1 MENNMST
8 KISILIA
15 DDEPAILLTLE
26 KLIVKTF
33 PDLKVFT
40 ASNGKDAWEI
50 IKVKSPSIVLSDI
63 NMPIMDGIQLLIKV
77 RADENFNNIVF
88 ILLTGNTDAGERIK
102 ALDKGADEFI
112 TKPVVS
118 VALEARI
125 RSAIRIVSLQEK
137 MKEENHLLMGLADEL
152 EKDLQDLVRLAVKF
166 MQARIPTSQD
176 MLSRVSAASVWIAQQ
191 LGKFSNEDIRNI
203 ELAAFL
209 SHAGRMTLPDR
220 LLNAPVML
228 DGKASDPLM
237 MQVPHA
243 AREIVSG
250 LRRFGE
256 VGKILYSIYENFDGS
271 GFPGR
276 LQSWQIPFPSRIIRV
291 ALDYEE
297 IKLRTG
303 KKPKEVIQIL
313 HSHSSRLYD
322 NRIVVLME
330 HFARSNE
337 KTEINTNEVALLLT
351 DLQDGMVLSRDIIT
365 EKNLKLLPAG
375 AVLREHII
383 NKIISHNSTDP
394 ILGNI
399 YVLKNNL

>member
-1 MENNMST
+1 MNN

-15 DDEPAILLTLE
+15 DDEPAVLLTLE
-26 KLIVKTF
+26 KLIEKSF
-33 PDLKVFT
+33 PDLKVYT
-40 ASNGKDAWEI
+40 ATNGRDAWEI
-50 IKVKSPSIVLSDI
+50 VKVKNPAIILSDI

-77 RADENFNNIVF
+77 RADENYNSTFF

-118 VALEARI
+118 VALEARL
-125 RSAIRIVSLQEK
+125 RSAIRIVTMQQK
-137 MKEENHLLMGLADEL
+137 MKEENQLLLELADEL
-152 EKDLQDLVRLAVKF
+152 EKDLQDLARLAVKF
-166 MQARIPTSQD
+166 MQARIPTSQE
-176 MLSRVSAASVWIAQQ
+176 MLSRVAAASVWIAEQ
-191 LGKFSNEDIRNI
+191 LGKFSHEDIRNI

-209 SHAGRMTLPDR
+209 SHSGRMTLPDR
-220 LLNAPVML
+220 LLNSPVML
-228 DGKASDPLM
+228 DGKAADPLM
-237 MQVPHA
+237 MQVPQA

-250 LRRFGE
+250 VRRFSE

-303 KKPKEVIQIL
+303 KKPREVLQIL
-313 HSHSSRLYD
+313 HASSSRLYD
-322 NRIVVLME
+322 NRIVILME

-337 KTEINTNEVALLLT
+337 KTEINTNEIAMLLT
-351 DLQDGMVLSRDIIT
+351 DLEDGMVLSRDIIT

-375 AVLREHII
+375 AVLRESII
-383 NKIISHNSTDP
+383 SKIISHNSTDP

-399 YVLKNNL
+399 YVLKK